1 MSLFK
6 PATKT
11 QSKLR
16 MALIGPSGSGKTYTA
31 LNIAQHLGEKVAV
44 IDTERGSASKYSGRG
59 GFQFDVLE
67 LESFS
72 PQKYLEGIEAAAAA
86 GYDVLVIDSLSH
98 AWMGKDGVLEFVDKA
113 AARSRSN
120 NSFGAW
126 RDATPLHNQLVD
138 GILNARVHIIATMR
152 AKTEYVQEK
161 DERNRTVIRKVGMQP
176 VQRDGLE
183 YEFDVIADLDQDNNL
198 IVGKTRC
205 SALNGYVQKQA
216 GEETAVILRDWLT
229 DGAPAPEKP
238 QPSAGRADPVY
249 DQGPDLDELNDGAAE
264 RGITGKQVQALA
276 IAIGSADFG
285 TDEDGKA
292 QGRAF
297 VSWLAGREEAVGSI
311 KDLTMTEA
319 NTVLDRL
326 GSGENG
332 AYRTD
337 AQKLAEAINAWHEHL
352 DLQRAPVPEFDPSPK
367 KAQKVKDM
375 EPIRE
380 DEEVVA

>member
-1 MSLFK
+1 MSETKELAIQAQGIRLRTVDDVARIARMMAESGYFK
-6 PATKT
+6 DARDAAQAGVKI
-11 QSKLR
+11 
-16 MALIGPSGSGKTYTA
+16 MAGNGWGIQPFDAMTGIHVIQGKPVIGAGLMAAKVKGSGKYDYRVREMT
-31 LNIAQHLGEKVAV
+31 EKVCTVEFFQGSESLGVSSFTIEEAKAAGTQNLSKFPRNMLFARAISNGVKWFCPDVFSSPVYVPEELGAEVDEQGDV
-44 IDTERGSASKYSGRG
+44 IDVQHRVEPTSEPTE
-59 GFQFDVLE
+59 E
-67 LESFS
+67 
-72 PQKYLEGIEAAAAA
+72 P
-86 GYDVLVIDSLSH
+86 
-98 AWMGKDGVLEFVDKA
+98 
-113 AARSRSN
+113 
-120 NSFGAW
+120 
-126 RDATPLHNQLVD
+126 
-138 GILNARVHIIATMR
+138 
-152 AKTEYVQEK
+152 
-161 DERNRTVIRKVGMQP
+161 
-176 VQRDGLE
+176 
-183 YEFDVIADLDQDNNL
+183 
-198 IVGKTRC
+198 
-205 SALNGYVQKQA
+205 
-216 GEETAVILRDWLT
+216 
-229 DGAPAPEKP
+229 
-238 QPSAGRADPVY
+238 
-249 DQGPDLDELNDGAAE
+249 AAE
-264 RGITGKQVQALA
+264 GEPVITGKQVQALA

-285 TDEDGKA
+285 TDEDGKQ